1 MLHGRIVHKSFTAR
15 TAYRCDR
22 ENSMT
27 TQQSK
32 PPGVVILV
40 VLEVLGGILGLGGG
54 LLLLGIAGVMTFG
67 PRVEV
72 LLLVLGLIF
81 TIMGAIQLFLAYG
94 LWNGRGWAWT
104 WTLVSAIIGIVLSV
118 VSLAGGHIWGIV
130 RLIGDVLLIWY
141 LNTPRVKGFFRKTT
155 VASSTTA

>member
-15 TAYRCDR
+15 TAYCCDGK
-22 ENSMT
+22 NSMT
-27 TQQSK
+27 TQQSR
-32 PPGVVILV
+32 PLGVVILV

-54 LLLLGIAGVMTFG
+54 LLLLGIADIMTFR

-81 TIMGAIQLFLAYG
+81 AIMGAIQLFLAYG
-94 LWNGRGWAWT
+94 VWNGRGWAWT
-104 WTLVSAIIGIVLSV
+104 WTLIFAIIGIVLSV
-118 VSLAGGHIWGIV
+118 VSLARGHIWGIV

-155 VASSTTA
+155 VTSSNTA